1 MEANMNGYDEGIAL
15 GPDGLVSE
23 GSGENIFVIRDGAI
37 YTPASQYSI
46 LSGITRD
53 TVITLARDAGLR
65 VEERGIPRE
74 FLYIAQEVF
83 FTGTAAEITPIREI
97 DKIVI
102 GAGERGPITEKLQTA
117 FFEVIRAEV
126 EDCHS
131 WLTFA

>member
-1 MEANMNGYDEGIAL
+1 
-15 GPDGLVSE
+15 
-23 GSGENIFVIRDGAI
+23 
-37 YTPASQYSI
+37 
-46 LSGITRD
+46 
-53 TVITLARDAGLR
+53 LARDAGLR